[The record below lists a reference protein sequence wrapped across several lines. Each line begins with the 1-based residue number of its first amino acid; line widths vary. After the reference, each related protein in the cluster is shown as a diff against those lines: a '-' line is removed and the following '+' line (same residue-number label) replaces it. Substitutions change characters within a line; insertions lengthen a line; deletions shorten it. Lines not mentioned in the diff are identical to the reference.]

1 MDNDLLAGI
10 FWSYTF
16 WSSAIVCLI
25 TLGLI
30 ISNYMPVLYT
40 KYNKFMPKLRL
51 GICVG
56 YILFYLISTIWSIFL
71 GFFVISEIMVY
82 GLLISFLVELYYF
95 RYPEY
100 KEYLATSGPS
110 NFYEVVNI

>member
-82 GLLISFLVELYYF
+82 GLLISFLVESFYF